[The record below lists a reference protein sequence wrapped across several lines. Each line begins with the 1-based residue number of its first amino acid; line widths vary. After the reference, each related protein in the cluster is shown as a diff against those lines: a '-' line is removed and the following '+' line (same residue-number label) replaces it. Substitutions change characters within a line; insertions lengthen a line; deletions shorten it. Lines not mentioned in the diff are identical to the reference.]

1 MDIRL
6 QVMDYQWMGNC
17 FPYNMPAEVQD
28 KIHATIQRL
37 LTLLNMKTSTYNF
50 DMRIDK
56 NYQVYLM
63 EVAPRD
69 GGNYIPQAI
78 RYATGVDLVECSV
91 KAAMGENIVLPQKIQ
106 PHGYWAYYA
115 VHSLKDGILK
125 QVKIDPIVEKE
136 HVVENHLIVK
146 SGDKIHSFVGANSTL
161 GILVMKFKSMDQM
174 LHMIENSDTWIQIEY
189 K

>member
-1 MDIRL
+1 
-6 QVMDYQWMGNC
+6 
-17 FPYNMPAEVQD
+17 MPKEVQD
-28 KIHATIQRL
+28 KIHDTIQRL
-37 LTLLNMKTSTYNF
+37 LTLLGMRTSTYNF

-56 NYQVYLM
+56 DYNVYLM

-91 KAAMGENIVLPQKIQ
+91 KAAMREIISISKDILPK
-106 PHGYWAYYA
+106 GYWAYYA

-125 QVKIDPIVEKE
+125 TVKIAPDVEKN

-146 SGDKIHSFVGANSTL
+146 QGDEIHSFIGANSTL
-161 GILVMKFKSMDQM
+161 GILLMKFDSMDQM
-174 LHMIENSDTWIQIEY
+174 LSMIENSDEWIQIEY
-189 K
+189 M